1 MDGFEWNFIEKWG
14 LVDRDLIFWEQFE
27 VILSL
32 KGIIEVR
39 IGARVSLPSFE
50 TLNEKRRNELPR
62 A

>member
-1 MDGFEWNFIEKWG
+1 MGGFEWNFIGERG
-14 LVDRDLIFWEQFE
+14 LVDRGLIFWEQFE